1 MSKNTHIFGAELIGT
16 AMVTAGPIAWG
27 IWKSSGGE
35 GTLLDAAT
43 VSALPVLLG
52 IFLFRTT
59 SSQFNPAVT
68 LWLLLT
74 KRLSRGAATAA
85 LAGQFAGAVGVA
97 LLLRLVANVPP
108 AGMTVP
114 HVSVPMA
121 IMVELLLTL
130 CLLAIIRKVAII
142 SPNDYGKDTQAVII
156 SLGVVALI
164 VLGGPYTDASMN
176 PVRSFGPAI
185 AAGHGTSVHQVVYWA
200 GPLFAS
206 VLLAVIERLVQPE
219 RPSSTINTP
228 T

>member
-1 MSKNTHIFGAELIGT
+1 MSKNIHIFGAELIGT

-27 IWKSSGGE
+27 IWKSSGGA

-52 IFLFRTT
+52 IFLFRST

-74 KRLSRGAATAA
+74 KRVSGGAATAA
-85 LAGQFAGAVGVA
+85 FAGQTTGAVGAA
-97 LLLRLVANVPP
+97 LLLRLIANVPP

-114 HVSVPMA
+114 HVSVPTA
-121 IMVELLLTL
+121 VIVELLLTL
-130 CLLAIIRKVAII
+130 CLLTIIRKVAII
-142 SPNDYGKDTQAVII
+142 SPNDYGKDSQAVII

-176 PVRSFGPAI
+176 PARSFGPAI
-185 AAGHGTSVHQVVYWA
+185 AAGHGTSVHQVVYWL
-200 GPLFAS
+200 GPFLAAA
-206 VLLAVIERLVQPE
+206 LLAAGERLLLQRVQ
-219 RPSSTINTP
+219 RTS
-228 T
+228 